1 MDLSLLPTYEIRAA
15 FATRL
20 PAAFEAWVSD
30 RSAEIVQATR
40 RVYADAQRSSPSGN
54 DIDITNAAIINNI
67 LGYAKNLEIL
77 HINLSGL
84 TLRLKAHNNGLT
96 TAQVQQLDGW
106 RTTVSCLFISIIL
119 FFPQDIID
127 AIS

>member
-1 MDLSLLPTYEIRAA
+1 MDLSLLPTHEIRTA
-15 FATRL
+15 FAARS

-40 RVYADAQRSSPSGN
+40 RVHADAQRSSPSGN
-54 DIDITNAAIINNI
+54 DMDMTDAAIVNNM
-67 LGYAKNLEIL
+67 LGYAKNLEML

-96 TAQVQQLDGW
+96 AAQVQQLDGW
-106 RTTVSCLFISIIL
+106 RTTVSCLLTSIIL
-119 FFPQDIID
+119 FFPQDVID
-127 AIS
+127 AVS